1 VNFQTEPT
9 SSTLLALPDPA
20 GTTLASELRVLVEA
34 VYGPDVREFAGLD
47 VGRAYWGAR
56 SDFPY
61 GGDLVDVFQYG
72 NGRTS
77 IAVVDISGH
86 GIRAATHACLIK
98 HALRAYVSQG
108 YSAAGAIRA
117 LNRLCIENS
126 AFDGE
131 LDFFATAF
139 FAIIDA
145 QHESMQYVSAGH
157 EAAYIVTSDGHQ
169 QLEAT
174 GPLLGLLDDDYSFS
188 QSTLEIRTGDT
199 IVAVTDGFTEARS
212 EDGVFLGAHAL
223 VNVVDRNS
231 ALSAQ
236 QQAQSITAS
245 AYGYAGPRLR
255 DDVAALVVK
264 IL

>member
-1 VNFQTEPT
+1 MNFQTGPT
-9 SSTLLALPDPA
+9 SSTFLAVPDPA
-20 GTTLASELRVLVEA
+20 ATLDSELRLLVEA
-34 VYGPDVREFAGLD
+34 VYGPAAHAYAGLD
-47 VGRAYWGAR
+47 VGRAYWGAS

-61 GGDLVDVFQYG
+61 GGDLVDVFQYAT
-72 NGRTS
+72 GRTS
-77 IAVVDISGH
+77 IAVVDIAGH

-139 FAIIDA
+139 FAIVDPA
-145 QHESMQYVSAGH
+145 RESLQYVSAGH
-157 EAAYIVTSDGHQ
+157 EAAYVVTTQGHRL
-169 QLEAT
+169 LEAT
-174 GPLLGLLDDDYSFS
+174 GPLLGLLDDDHSFR
-188 QSTLEIRTGDT
+188 QTTLEIGSGDT

-231 ALSAQ
+231 TLSAQ